1 VVLRKILSFV
11 SGEKVIPTEADC
23 RGRRLDFTRTRVMGV
38 INVTPDSFS
47 DGGRFFDPAAA
58 IEIFSR
64 MSEAGAD
71 IIDIGGESTR
81 PGSGVVDD
89 AEELRRVLP
98 ILEQIDMASGPLV
111 SIDTRKPAVARA
123 ALEAGVHIVNDVG
136 GFGDPEMLAAAAK
149 AGAAAVVMHMKG
161 EPRTMQEAPVYEDV
175 VREVAEFL
183 DERASVAE
191 HGGVGSVWVDP
202 GIGFGKSWDHNLE
215 ILRALTVLNET
226 VRPLVIGVSRK
237 TFIGKA
243 TGVEVA
249 EARLMGSKVT
259 EAFAVLGG
267 ADVIRTHDVPEAIE
281 AIRMAEAL
289 ARGTVKPE

>member
-47 DGGRFFDPAAA
+47 DGGRFYDPAAA
-58 IEIFSR
+58 IEIFAR

-215 ILRALTVLNET
+215 ILRALTVLNEM

-237 TFIGKA
+237 TFIGQA